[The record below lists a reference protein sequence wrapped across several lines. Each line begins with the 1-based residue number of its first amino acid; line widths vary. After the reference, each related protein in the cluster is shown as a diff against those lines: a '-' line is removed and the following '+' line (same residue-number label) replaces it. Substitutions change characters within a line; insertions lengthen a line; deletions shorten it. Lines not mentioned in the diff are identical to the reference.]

1 MERRASEELD
11 RQETWYAAHLPLR
24 DQVIVDVG
32 ANVGKLSQFF
42 WEQGK
47 RTNTVISVEP
57 MPENVKAIEA
67 RIKAAKA
74 GSKWTVKRC
83 AISAKDG
90 HVRMRRLTA
99 QWGLNSMV
107 PVGEEADTI
116 AIACRRLEALAPDAT
131 VVKVDVEGHEYAFLP
146 TAVPALPAVKAWA
159 LELHCVEGE
168 RLEDTLRLFVDHG
181 YRLLAGAAKKTDP
194 DGPWVSVPAAPEW
207 SWAQIG
213 GIPTVKDGL
222 PSTFK
227 MLHVLALK

>member
-1 MERRASEELD
+1 MD
-11 RQETWYAAHLPLR
+11 RQEVWYAENLPLHGEI
-24 DQVIVDVG
+24 VVDVG

-42 WEQGK
+42 WEQGR

-74 GSKWTVKRC
+74 GNKWTVKRC
-83 AISAKDG
+83 AISGKDG
-90 HVRMRRLTA
+90 HVQMRRLNA

-107 PVGEEADTI
+107 PEGDAADTV
-116 AIACRRLEALAPDAT
+116 AVACRRLEALAPNAT

-146 TAVPALPAVKAWA
+146 TAVPAMPNVKAWA
-159 LELHCVEGE
+159 LELHCAFGE
-168 RLEDTLRLFVDHG
+168 RLEDTLRLFADRG

-207 SWAQIG
+207 SWEQIG
-213 GIPTVKDGL
+213 GIPTIKDGL